1 MPSKTVD
8 RPYNYSLDN
17 YALPWE
23 EEYKHI
29 SKKTFYPT
37 LLFLL
42 KERLQTDNSINI
54 ACPTVND
61 FSKIDYNEYIKMIVP
76 FDNDT
81 IYFDNNVWK
90 AKQGGEIP
98 SDVIKDSD
106 LNKDYIDKE
115 NGKYILKKS
124 KKLDLSIS
132 GFNSA
137 IENMNRIINTK
148 QDKLISGTNIKTING
163 NSLLV
168 SGDISINADNGWEI
182 VDTSDFI
189 VGQTGYNIPNF
200 DKENYIYRIWA
211 SGKYSKVDLKSKW
224 VFQKGQIFIQTIGV
238 IYGQIVVNSACLALS
253 INPDGLI
260 NIGVNGPATFKP
272 LGFVFIERKK
282 VS

>member
-1 MPSKTVD
+1 
-8 RPYNYSLDN
+8 
-17 YALPWE
+17 
-23 EEYKHI
+23 
-29 SKKTFYPT
+29 
-37 LLFLL
+37 
-42 KERLQTDNSINI
+42 
-54 ACPTVND
+54 
-61 FSKIDYNEYIKMIVP
+61 MIVP

-115 NGKYILKKS
+115 NGKYIVKTS

-132 GFNSA
+132 GFNFA

-148 QDKLISGTNIKTING
+148 QDKLISGTNIKTINSS
-163 NSLLV
+163 SLLG
-168 SGDISINADNGWEI
+168 SGDISINAGNDWEI

-211 SGKYSKVDLKSKW
+211 SREYSKGYLKS
-224 VFQKGQIFIQTIGV
+224 QGMLQTRHIFIQTIGV
-238 IYGQIVVNSACLALS
+238 IYDQIVVNSACLALS
-253 INPDGLI
+253 INPDGLWLI
-260 NIGVNGPATFKP
+260 LELMVQQNLELWNLCLLK
-272 LGFVFIERKK
+272 EKK
-282 VS
+282 